1 MSQHHF
7 KTEVSRLLDLIIHS
21 LYSHKEIFL
30 RELVSNASDAIDKL
44 RYLSVSDE
52 TYKTISFDPRITVTV
67 DADAKT
73 LTVTDNG
80 IGMTDTELEEN
91 LGTIARSG
99 TRSFLDTLSSE
110 ARKESNL
117 IGQFGVG
124 FYSAFMVASRVE
136 VSSRKAGTQT
146 SFRWASDG
154 KGEYSVEP
162 VIGPIADAALA
173 GNAHGTEVKLFLNDE
188 GEDYTSRWRVE
199 DILKKYSNHV
209 AYPIRLASME
219 TEYDDKGKD
228 KGKKLK
234 DEQVNA
240 ASALWRRSKS
250 GLKDEDYIEF
260 YEALAGTDEKPLHWI
275 HTRAEGTTE
284 YDTLFYI
291 PSKAPFDLYRA
302 DYKPGVKLYVRRV
315 FITDDDKELLPTYL
329 RFVRGVIDSEDL
341 PLNVSRE
348 ILQQNRVMNQI
359 RQSSVKK
366 ILGELADIAKNDPAK
381 YETFIAQFNRPL
393 KEGLYSDYANR
404 EALQGLV
411 RWKST
416 AVDGWT
422 SFADYKTRAGA
433 DRKAI
438 YYLAGTDEERL
449 RRSPLLE
456 AYRKKGIEVLICADE
471 IDEIVISS
479 LGQVE
484 GLDLKSV
491 NRSGSEDEIGKDA
504 GAAPETRDEKKA
516 AETAIEAAKRILG
529 DAVKDVRLS
538 KRLAESP
545 SCIVVDS
552 DDPSLGLREMLKQM
566 GGADLPE
573 VKPILEVNATHA
585 LVKRLA
591 ALADAKDAD
600 PGVQEADDIAHLLLD
615 QALLL
620 EGAEIKDPAAF
631 VARMNR
637 RLALS

>member
-1 MSQHHF
+1 MSQHQF

-52 TYKTISFDPRITVTV
+52 AFKSIAFDPRIVV
-67 DADAKT
+67 SIDADAKT
-73 LTVTDNG
+73 LSLRDNG
-80 IGMTDTELEEN
+80 IGMTDAELEEN

-99 TRSFLDTLSSE
+99 TRSFLDSLSAD

-136 VSSRKAGTQT
+136 VTSRKAGTQ
-146 SFRWASDG
+146 SAFRWASDG
-154 KGEYSVEP
+154 KGDYTVDP
-162 VIGPIADAALA
+162 VIGPLADAALS

-209 AYPIRLASME
+209 AYPIHLSSME

-250 GLKDEDYIEF
+250 GLKDEDYVEF

-291 PSKAPFDLYRA
+291 PAKAPFDLYRA

-329 RFVRGVIDSEDL
+329 RFVRGIIDSEDL

-381 YETFIAQFNRPL
+381 YETFIGQFNRPL

-422 SFADYKTRAGA
+422 SFADYKSRAGA

-504 GAAPETRDEKKA
+504 GAAPESKDEKKA
-516 AETAIEAAKRILG
+516 AEKAIEAAKRILG

-552 DDPSLGLREMLKQM
+552 EDPSLGLREMLKQM

-573 VKPILEVNATHA
+573 VKPILEVNGTHA

-591 ALADAKDAD
+591 ALAEAKDGD

-620 EGAEIKDPAAF
+620 EGAELKDPAAF

-637 RLALS
+637 RMAHA